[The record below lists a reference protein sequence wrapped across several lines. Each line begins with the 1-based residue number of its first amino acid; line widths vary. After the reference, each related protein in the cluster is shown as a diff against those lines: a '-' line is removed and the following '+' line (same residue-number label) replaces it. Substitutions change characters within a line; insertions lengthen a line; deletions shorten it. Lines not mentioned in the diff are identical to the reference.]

1 MFPRKC
7 WDNFLIF
14 FTVSRFW
21 SQNRKTCRGRKIYLW
36 AFNPDSFC
44 MDQSG
49 QFFSALTFG
58 WKLKCFLAW
67 VASNAI
73 YDQLKFLLASIR
85 ALSGVLVMTVT
96 GGVLVLIKNYSYREA
111 HSISAVHG
119 NLIPGTQKRFSLN
132 LRLKS
137 PIDWWFSIFLLA
149 RWWWWLRHFVPRCN
163 VSETDENVRCQVSLW

>member
-49 QFFSALTFG
+49 QFFSALAFG

-119 NLIPGTQKRFSLN
+119 NLIPGTQKRFSLKIEISDWLMVLN
-132 LRLKS
+132 IQTCQMMMMTQTLCATMQCLRN
-137 PIDWWFSIFLLA
+137 WWK
-149 RWWWWLRHFVPRCN
+149 
-163 VSETDENVRCQVSLW
+163 CQVSLW